1 MKIDQELSAEEIFK
15 QIYDGKIGVKQFKTW
30 LGHHLQRAYDRG
42 VHDADAPP
50 SYDDVSRSQYD

>member
-1 MKIDQELSAEEIFK
+1 MKINQSLSAEEIFK
-15 QIYDGKIGVKQFKTW
+15 QIYDGQIGIKQFQHW
-30 LGHHLQRAYDRG
+30 LSSQLQQAYDKG